1 MPLLPSPRWAAHPGR
16 RMRQKTKIAQVAV
29 VGVGPGAEADVAKG
43 REVYLV
49 SLSHPTATH
58 SLCGRELV
66 APERFTRESILEKF
80 LVSCERPVYIDA
92 RSVQAA
98 QSVPLKYVSVFREFH
113 KEDADGIAHAHYHI
127 GVVAAAKF
135 MFMPVKRALLNFGLA
150 SHWSTSHDGY
160 WSIIRYLS
168 WPSPPKKPD
177 GALDKQ
183 AIKWAAPGLDHP
195 DFDECCTE
203 PMTAKAL
210 GAKRLKMDRQ
220 ATEKE
225 EEAPRITELD
235 VWPIVVK
242 HNFKNT
248 PDDSTAHLQLIAWAT
263 SHGTQSMQKFLFKN
277 RARLSTLI
285 EDIWQWEL
293 VEQSLPFARMSRIE
307 GLKAAAEAGCKC
319 EGRWAAIVKAS
330 FEANNIDAHALCS
343 DILAALQQG
352 RSATTPV
359 IVLAGSRGGEGK
371 SVFLKALLAV
381 YGVNHAFLTPDQK
394 NFPFMGLPGKKVAFL
409 DEWRFNDAIVS
420 FPAQMQWFEGSHLT
434 ISRPQNM
441 QGTSGHLTYE
451 GTAPIF
457 ATSKVADLKKLEEL
471 TQDDPVTGQ
480 PMCAEA
486 SMMMRRLRVYRFD
499 TRIAKPEQT
508 AVFCGCCFAK
518 LVLSRGLPN
527 DHGLWEAQPTFFL

>member
-1 MPLLPSPRWAAHPGR
+1 M
-16 RMRQKTKIAQVAV
+16 

-49 SLSHPTATH
+49 SFSHPNVTH
-58 SLCGRELV
+58 SACGKALL
-66 APERFTRESILEKF
+66 APERFTREEMLAKF
-80 LVSCERPVYIDA
+80 LASCQKPVYIDA
-92 RSVQAA
+92 RGARAA
-98 QSVPLKYVSVFREFH
+98 LPVPLKFVSVFREFH
-113 KEDADGIAHAHYHI
+113 KEVEDGIAHAHYHL
-127 GVVAAAKF
+127 GVVAVRQF
-135 MFMPVKRALLNFGLA
+135 MFMPVKRALLNYGLA

-168 WPSPPKKPD
+168 WPSPPTKPD
-177 GALDKQ
+177 EALDKQ
-183 AIKWAAPGLDHP
+183 AIKWASPGLVHL
-195 DFDECCTE
+195 DFEECCSE
-203 PMTAKAL
+203 PLTAKAL
-210 GAKRLKMDRQ
+210 GAKRLKMDRAAAENQ
-220 ATEKE
+220 ED
-225 EEAPRITELD
+225 APRVTELD

-248 PDDSTAHLQLIAWAT
+248 PDDNTAHQQLKAWVKK
-263 SHGTQSMQKFLFKN
+263 HGSEGMQKFLFKN

-285 EDIWQWEL
+285 EDIWEWEL
-293 VEQSLPFARMSRIE
+293 VEKSLPYARQTRMQ

-319 EGRWAAIVKAS
+319 EGRWAAIVIES
-330 FEANNIDAHALCS
+330 FEANDIDVQALCS
-343 DILAALQQG
+343 DILVALQQG

-371 SVFLKALLAV
+371 SVFLKALLSV
-381 YGVNHAFLTPDQK
+381 FGVEHVFLTPEQR
-394 NFPFMGLPGKKVAFL
+394 NFPLLGLPGKKVAFL
-409 DEWRFNDAIVS
+409 DEWRFNDAIIS

-457 ATSKVADLKKLEEL
+457 ATSKVADLKKLEEMA
-471 TQDDPVTGQ
+471 QDDPVTGQ

-486 SMMMRRLRVYRFD
+486 SMMMRRLRVYRFHN
-499 TRIAKPEQT
+499 RIAKPTQT

-518 LVLSRGLPN
+518 LLLSRGVPQE
-527 DHGLWEAQPTFFL
+527 HGLWEPTPTFFL